1 MKIEEALMMFNR
13 TDGFIKRTA
22 WKASVFLV
30 KTNPITITSPLLSNN
45 KSFNSTDCIYM
56 YDGDFATLN
65 IYVPLPSDLVATD
78 WMFINTQ
85 GKTYMNFVAPGR
97 ERDCERSDA
106 HALTLNEYQNM
117 AAETNTV
124 AIENMFVYTALGLN
138 GEAGEVADKVKKLI
152 RDKDGDRNITDDHD
166 IILELGDVLW
176 YVAMM
181 AKYLGYDL
189 EEVAKLNYDKLK
201 SRQKRNKI
209 KGNGDHR

>member
-1 MKIEEALMMFNR
+1 MKIEEALMMFNQV
-13 TDGFIKRTA
+13 DGFIRRSTWSA
-22 WKASVFLV
+22 CVFLV
-30 KTNPITITSPLLSNN
+30 KANPVTITSPLLNN
-45 KSFNSTDCIYM
+45 NTNFESTDCIYM
-56 YDGDFATLN
+56 YNGSNKSVAV
-65 IYVPLPSDLVATD
+65 YVPLPSDLIADD

-97 ERDCERSDA
+97 ERDCERSDT

-152 RDKDGDRNITDDHD
+152 RDKDGDRNINDDHD

>member
-1 MKIEEALMMFNR
+1 MKIEEALMMFNQI
-13 TDGFIKRTA
+13 DGFIRRSA
-22 WKASVFLV
+22 WSASVFLV
-30 KTNPITITSPLLSNN
+30 KANPVTITSPLLNN
-45 KSFNSTDCIYM
+45 NTNFESTDCIYM
-56 YDGDFATLN
+56 YDGDDKSVAV
-65 IYVPLPSDLVATD
+65 YVPLPSDLTALD

-85 GKTYMNFVAPGR
+85 GKTYVHFVAPGR
-97 ERDCERSDA
+97 ERDCERSDT
-106 HALTLNEYQNM
+106 HALTLNEYQAM

-124 AIENMFVYTALGLN
+124 ATENMFVYTALGLN

-152 RDKDGDRNITDDHD
+152 RDKNGDRNITDDHD

-201 SRQKRNKI
+201 SRQRRNKI

>member
-1 MKIEEALMMFNR
+1 MRIEEALMMFNQIN
-13 TDGFIKRTA
+13 GFIRRST
-22 WKASVFLV
+22 WNPSVLLV
-30 KTNPITITSPLLSNN
+30 KVNPVTITSPLLSNN
-45 KSFNSTDCIYM
+45 KSFDSTDCIYM
-56 YDGDFATLN
+56 YDGQEASVN
-65 IYVPLPSDLVATD
+65 VYVPLPSDIIAID

-85 GKTYMNFVAPGR
+85 GKTYTNFEAPGR
-97 ERDCERSDA
+97 KRDCERSDA

-117 AAETNTV
+117 AAETNII

-152 RDKDGDRNITDDHD
+152 RDKNGDRTINDEHD
-166 IILELGDVLW
+166 IVLELGDVLW

-201 SRQKRNKI
+201 SRQRRNKI